1 MYISYVKFL
10 KPTFNEQI
18 IHSQLYAAFP
28 AAMGRALYKKESNIQ
43 NGELSLYT
51 IAIVLSEKKPFSTEN
66 VEIIKTQ
73 EIAVAFQ
80 KGEMFKF
87 EIKLNPTYK
96 KPHGNRVPERLFT
109 KRIEYVKRKFEKAGA
124 TIIGSPLEH
133 SKEVTKIVHTT
144 GNQLI
149 TSYTYTGTI
158 VVDNPLMFKQAYE
171 RGIGHCKAYGCGMLL
186 LKRL

>member
-10 KPTFNEQI
+10 KPSFNEQI
-18 IHSQLYAAFP
+18 THSQLYAAFP
-28 AAMGRALYKKESNIQ
+28 ANMGRVLYKKESNIQ
-43 NGELSLYT
+43 NGALSLYT
-51 IAIVLSEKKPFSTEN
+51 IAIVLSEKQPFSTEN

-96 KPHGNRVPERLFT
+96 KPHGSRAPERSFE
-109 KRIEYVKRKFEKAGA
+109 KRIEYVNRKLQDAGA
-124 TIIGSPLEH
+124 SIIGSPLEH

-144 GNQLI
+144 GEQLI

-158 VVDNPLMFKQAYE
+158 VVESPSKFKQAYE
-171 RGIGHCKAYGCGMLL
+171 KGIGHCKAYGCGMLL